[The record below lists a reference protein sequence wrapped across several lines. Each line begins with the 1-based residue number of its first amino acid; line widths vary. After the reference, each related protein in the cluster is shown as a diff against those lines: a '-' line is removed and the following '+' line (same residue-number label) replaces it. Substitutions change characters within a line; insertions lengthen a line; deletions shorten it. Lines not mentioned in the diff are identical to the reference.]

1 MDNLVSCLCLPM
13 DSILQSIFLLPLK
26 IDVGAFDNNSIIL
39 GAQQIA

>member
-1 MDNLVSCLCLPM
+1 MDNLVYSLRLPM
-13 DSILQSIFLLPLK
+13 DSILQSIFLLPFK